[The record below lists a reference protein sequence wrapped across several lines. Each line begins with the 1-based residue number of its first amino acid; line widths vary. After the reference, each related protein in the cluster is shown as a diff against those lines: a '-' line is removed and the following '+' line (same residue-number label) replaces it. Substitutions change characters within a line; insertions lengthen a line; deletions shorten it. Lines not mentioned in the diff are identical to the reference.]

1 MSTKLSSKCRRQKGE
16 GMTVMVSTEE
26 RRSEKKSGP
35 YEDRTHDL
43 RVISTAL

>member
-1 MSTKLSSKCRRQKGE
+1 MALQVYFSTYGFLNK
-16 GMTVMVSTEE
+16 TERTIE
-26 RRSEKKSGP
+26 EKKSGP

>member
-1 MSTKLSSKCRRQKGE
+1 MSWQQDVLEVGNVSKQN
-16 GMTVMVSTEE
+16 
-26 RRSEKKSGP
+26 EKKEIKKKKKTTGP

>member
-1 MSTKLSSKCRRQKGE
+1 MYNGK
-16 GMTVMVSTEE
+16 E
-26 RRSEKKSGP
+26 REKKGSGP

>member
-1 MSTKLSSKCRRQKGE
+1 MLQNKSDIFADTID
-16 GMTVMVSTEE
+16 TDFP
-26 RRSEKKSGP
+26 KKYGP